1 MSKRIL
7 DADFL
12 EQVWRIALE
21 AGEATLAHHRRED
34 LEVEKKQDDSPVTA
48 ADLASQEKILA
59 GLRSLAPEIQWL
71 SEEDDETP
79 DTVGRGQRR
88 LWLVDP
94 LDGTR
99 EFVAGRDEY
108 TVNIALV
115 EDGEPVLGVVVAPAL
130 GRSYLGLVGT
140 GAWRHDGRHDETGRQ
155 AIEATGTHGEK
166 IRVVASRSHR
176 GTELDAF
183 LATLPPYEITS
194 IGSSL
199 KLCLLAEGEA
209 DFYPRLSP
217 TMEWD
222 IAAAHAVLRAAGGE
236 VSLFETGEPMRYD
249 REETLNPHFVATCQ
263 RTVPWNPA
271 KSEKI
276 HAVR

>member
-12 EQVWRIALE
+12 EQAWRIALE
-21 AGEATLAHHRRED
+21 AGEATLEHHRRHD
-34 LEVEKKQDDSPVTA
+34 LQVEKKRDDSPVTA
-48 ADLASQEKILA
+48 ADLASQEIILD
-59 GLRSLAPEIQWL
+59 GLRSLAPEIAWL

-79 DTVGRGQRR
+79 DVAGRGRRR

-130 GRSYLGLVGT
+130 GRSYLGLVGL
-140 GAWRHDGRHDETGRQ
+140 GAWRHDEAGRRPV
-155 AIEATGTHGEK
+155 AASGTTGEK

-236 VSLFETGEPMRYD
+236 VSLFETGAPMRYD
-249 REETLNPHFVATCQ
+249 REETLNPYFVATCQ
-263 RTVPWNPA
+263 RAVPWSPA
-271 KSEKI
+271 E
-276 HAVR
+276 AVESAAIR